1 MEFGNLDLGEQ
12 FKMSQNGLLVYE
24 KETATDAHCVG
35 QQFSV
40 QLGADQNV
48 FPQEE

>member
-12 FKMSQNGLLVYE
+12 FKMSQNGLLIYE
-24 KETATDAHCVG
+24 KESDTDAHCVG

-40 QLGADQNV
+40 QLGTDHIVYTQL
-48 FPQEE
+48 E